1 MRLSGA
7 RTSVIAFAVSAVVL
21 VGGCAVSATATGP
34 AYPASNL
41 EWNVDR
47 PGGDY
52 RSFDLPA
59 ANPGECQAAC
69 MNEAPCVAFTYVN
82 PGVQGPNARCLLKS
96 AVPAPVA
103 QTCCVSGTK
112 YENAPPPP
120 PPPAAPP
127 PPPPPAWQGR
137 PTTPPPPR
145 QWEPNTD
152 RPGADYRSFELRSP
166 VPEQCRDACWNEA
179 QCRAFTYVRPGAQA
193 PLARCVLKNAVPPA
207 RPADCCLSGVK

>member
-82 PGVQGPNARCLLKS
+82 PGVQGPNARCLPLPPGAEK
-96 AVPAPVA
+96 AGTLVPAPCVDCSAQQSTVA
-103 QTCCVSGTK
+103 
-112 YENAPPPP
+112 
-120 PPPAAPP
+120 
-127 PPPPPAWQGR
+127 
-137 PTTPPPPR
+137 
-145 QWEPNTD
+145 
-152 RPGADYRSFELRSP
+152 AD
-166 VPEQCRDACWNEA
+166 
-179 QCRAFTYVRPGAQA
+179 
-193 PLARCVLKNAVPPA
+193 AR
-207 RPADCCLSGVK
+207 